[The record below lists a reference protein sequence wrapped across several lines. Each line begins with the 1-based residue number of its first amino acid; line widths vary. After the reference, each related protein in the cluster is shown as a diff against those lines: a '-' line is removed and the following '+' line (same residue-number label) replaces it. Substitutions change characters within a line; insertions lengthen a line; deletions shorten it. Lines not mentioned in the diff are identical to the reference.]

1 MTDWPTLQTSR
12 VLSKIIQ
19 DNNEKKRFLKR
30 EKRGKKYKLK
40 QRTNYKQ
47 REQII
52 KREEKRYKR

>member
-1 MTDWPTLQTSR
+1 MTDWSTLQTSR

>member
-40 QRTNYKQ
+40 QRTNHK
-47 REQII
+47 
-52 KREEKRYKR
+52 KRRKKI